1 MSEVLVSET
10 IHPVY
15 SAHESRTQF
24 LLRVGKA
31 RPVLLQGVY
40 PFAGRGVQDARPIN
54 ADLQYTVPA
63 DHTAEVQYVRAGN
76 HSDDLIYLTL
86 IVNDKAIRYF
96 PIGPKAHIHI
106 PLVIVEP
113 HLAGE
118 VIDIG
123 LGAPRGISGSVVV
136 DVGVFEIE
144 EGM

>member
-1 MSEVLVSET
+1 MSEVFDSET
-10 IHPVY
+10 QHVVY
-15 SAHESRTQF
+15 SAHESRTQY

-31 RPVLLQGVY
+31 RPILLQGVY

-54 ADLQYTVPA
+54 DELRYTVPGG
-63 DHTAEVQYVRAGN
+63 HTAEVLYVRAGN

-86 IVNDKAIRYF
+86 IVDDKAVRYF

-106 PLVIVEP
+106 PLVIVDP
-113 HLAGE
+113 HPAGS

>member
-1 MSEVLVSET
+1 MSDVLGSDT
-10 IHPVY
+10 FQPVY

-31 RPVLLQGVY
+31 RPVLLQGVF

-54 ADLQYTVPA
+54 DELSYVVPA
-63 DHTAEVQYVRAGN
+63 NHTAEVLYVRAGN

-86 IVNDKAIRYF
+86 IVDDKAIRYF

-113 HLAGE
+113 HAAGS
-118 VIDIG
+118 VIDVG